1 MKTDTFSFSMPID
14 VLKSSK
20 NDEPEMRIAGY
31 ASTSDPDRQGET
43 LIQKGLDISDFVNFG
58 YLNYDHHDDQILGY
72 PDKAKTR
79 VDSKGFYVE
88 GILLPSVP
96 LAKSLWDTAVAL
108 KKSNAPRKLG
118 FSVEGK
124 ALERT
129 PDGKILKAKIYHVA
143 LTPSPVN
150 TNATWDALVKSF
162 ASEGDAN
169 GDFPTGKA
177 MTAGYTCDIG
187 ETNNGSCLKT
197 ESLDSAFKTISEV
210 IGKDASAKEALK
222 RLKSALSLRKSFS
235 ESELVLYY
243 QLTKGLSRADSYEIV
258 RKIMTKEDT
267 K

>member
-1 MKTDTFSFSMPID
+1 M
-14 VLKSSK
+14 
-20 NDEPEMRIAGY
+20 
-31 ASTSDPDRQGET
+31 
-43 LIQKGLDISDFVNFG
+43 
-58 YLNYDHHDDQILGY
+58 
-72 PDKAKTR
+72 
-79 VDSKGFYVE
+79 
-88 GILLPSVP
+88 LPSVP

-169 GDFPTGKA
+169 GDSAGKA

-222 RLKSALSLRKSFS
+222 RLKSALSFRKSFS